1 MKAMAFGSFSSSV
14 GFLNKAAVSTQIPVT
29 CHLSPVTFSPSRSA
43 TKTSI
48 LLFHFQPRVLYSS
61 ALSSNSNHPE
71 ILVRTLKLVIV
82 CAGLALFLIACA
94 STTIDT
100 SSTSPAN
107 SNNTAVKATPTAKAT
122 PVDEFASTR
131 AIYKQRCEA
140 CHGPEGNGGPVV
152 IEGKKLKVPSL
163 HEGHVLNHPDAGL
176 AKKIANGGDGM
187 PAFNKILKP
196 EEIDGLVKFIHA
208 EFQKGAAPPASPAAK

>member
-1 MKAMAFGSFSSSV
+1 MRIF
-14 GFLNKAAVSTQIPVT
+14 
-29 CHLSPVTFSPSRSA
+29 
-43 TKTSI
+43 
-48 LLFHFQPRVLYSS
+48 
-61 ALSSNSNHPE
+61 
-71 ILVRTLKLVIV
+71 KLVIV
-82 CAGLALFLIACA
+82 CAGLALFLLACA

-100 SSTSPAN
+100 SNTGSVN
-107 SNNTAVKATPTAKAT
+107 SNNATAKATPTAKPS

-163 HEGHVLNHPDAGL
+163 HEGHVLTHPDDRL
-176 AKKIANGGDGM
+176 AKKIENGGDGM
-187 PAFNKILKP
+187 PAFKKLLKP

-208 EFQKGAAPPASPAAK
+208 ELQHGTAPQVSPAAK

>member
-1 MKAMAFGSFSSSV
+1 MR
-14 GFLNKAAVSTQIPVT
+14 
-29 CHLSPVTFSPSRSA
+29 TF
-43 TKTSI
+43 
-48 LLFHFQPRVLYSS
+48 
-61 ALSSNSNHPE
+61 
-71 ILVRTLKLVIV
+71 KLVIV
-82 CAGLALFLIACA
+82 CAGLALFLLACG

-107 SNNTAVKATPTAKAT
+107 SNSTAAKASPTAKPSPA
-122 PVDEFASTR
+122 DEFASTR
-131 AIYKQRCEA
+131 AIYKQRCDA

-163 HEGHVLNHPDAGL
+163 HEGHVLTHPDAGL

-187 PAFNKILKP
+187 PAFKKLLKP

>member
-1 MKAMAFGSFSSSV
+1 MDETKAMAFGSFNSGS
-14 GFLNKAAVSTQIPVT
+14 LIYANVT
-29 CHLSPVTFSPSRSA
+29 G
-43 TKTSI
+43 KTST

-71 ILVRTLKLVIV
+71 RPVRTFNLVIV
-82 CAGLALFLIACA
+82 CAGLALFLLACG

-100 SSTSPAN
+100 STTGAVN
-107 SNNTAVKATPTAKAT
+107 SNNTTAKASPTAKPS

-140 CHGPEGNGGPVV
+140 CHGAEGNGGPVV
-152 IEGKKLKVPSL
+152 IDGKKLKVPSL
-163 HEGHVLNHPDAGL
+163 HEGHVLTHPDAGL

-187 PAFNKILKP
+187 PPFKKLLKP

-208 EFQKGAAPPASPAAK
+208 EIQKGAAPPVTPAAK